1 MMKPDKHNRCL
12 AFMLPKLLLGTAVLI
27 LTQHLS
33 AQRDLYNWQINGQAG
48 VAVISD
54 QVEFPKD
61 LSAYSSGL
69 RIERRMGEA
78 WSIGLHF
85 LHLEVDENPDKSFSY
100 SGLSLGFHWDN
111 GFMLSDRAR
120 VAPFHRLQIGYGYE
134 GGGERTSRRKGNT
147 LGLENGVKVRL
158 GYRFSADAAMEI
170 LAPQGSV
177 SISDILTQ
185 DHYTIWKV
193 GLSYHFGRRKSTYTG
208 PVFRAGTHASKNEME
223 FVPFAENQYSADQ
236 TSWVDALKPD
246 TVQAMESEVEV
257 WSAFQ
262 ETTSEDTLLEAK
274 SEEGLTD
281 SIVDQRV
288 AEKIKTTQ
296 EEERTKKTAALLAPV
311 DSAVTVQK
319 TQMKATESRKAQEI
333 SRGSEDSGSNT
344 RTKEKTAA
352 AAVAGSASGA
362 NQSEQETS
370 VEEGVQSFSA
380 TSAPAPTAATT
391 TKTTQNTT
399 VLPPAVVT
407 NTREV
412 QSPELVEQNR
422 RLAEQN
428 ALLIAAAAAGGAA
441 AASAQ
446 PSKTDSLEKAL
457 KELQEKYDLLLT
469 QLAHEK
475 LDSLFAP
482 VDSDWTMAVPTEID
496 TALTPLPIDSL
507 ALGERIDTAYIEV
520 ETIQET
526 AISASLPD
534 DQLEEPEPIILA
546 TYPITI
552 NFALNRDV
560 SAPEALKGLDVVAQD
575 LKNFP
580 DKKALLT
587 SYTDKSGS
595 AAYNLDISKRRANG
609 IKNYLVQKG
618 ANPDQIEINP
628 QGSQNATEKFN
639 PDLRRVEIR
648 LIPTP

>member
-1 MMKPDKHNRCL
+1 MQPDKHIRCL
-12 AFMLPKLLLGTAVLI
+12 AFLLPKLFLGTLALI
-27 LTQHLS
+27 LTQHLT
-33 AQRDLYNWQINGQAG
+33 AQRDLYNWQLNGQAG

-69 RIERRMGEA
+69 RIEGRMGEA

-134 GGGERTSRRKGNT
+134 GGGEPSRRRKGNT

-208 PVFRAGTHASKNEME
+208 PVFRAGTHTSEIEME
-223 FVPFAENQYSADQ
+223 FVPFAENLHTTEQ

-257 WSAFQ
+257 WSAFP
-262 ETTSEDTLLEAK
+262 ETTPEDTLLEAK
-274 SEEGLTD
+274 NEEGLTD
-281 SIVDQRV
+281 SIV
-288 AEKIKTTQ
+288 AKSITETIKTTQ
-296 EEERTKKTAALLAPV
+296 EEERTKKTAAVLAPA
-311 DSAVTVQK
+311 DSVVTVQK
-319 TQMKATESRKAQEI
+319 TQMEAAESRKAQEI
-333 SRGSEDSGSNT
+333 SRGSDASSNT
-344 RTKEKTAA
+344 TRTNEKTAA
-352 AAVAGSASGA
+352 AAAAGRAAGE
-362 NQSEQETS
+362 NQAVQETG
-370 VEEGVQSFSA
+370 EEGVQSFSA
-380 TSAPAPTAATT
+380 TSAPAPTAATNT
-391 TKTTQNTT
+391 RTTQNTT

-428 ALLIAAAAAGGAA
+428 ALLIAAGAAGGAA
-441 AASAQ
+441 VVASAQ
-446 PSKTDSLEKAL
+446 PNKTDSLEKELAT
-457 KELQEKYDLLLT
+457 LQEKYDLLLT
-469 QLAHEK
+469 KLAQDK
-475 LDSLFAP
+475 LDTIFTGVP
-482 VDSDWTMAVPTEID
+482 SDWKESG
-496 TALTPLPIDSL
+496 LTPLPLADSL
-507 ALGERIDTAYIEV
+507 TTSGVVDTSFADPAAL
-520 ETIQET
+520 QEI
-526 AISASLPD
+526 AI
-534 DQLEEPEPIILA
+534 PEPIILG
-546 TYPITI
+546 TYPIAI

-560 SAPEALKGLDVVAQD
+560 AAPEALKGLDVVAHD

-618 ANPDQIEINP
+618 ANPDQIEVNP
-628 QGSQNATEKFN
+628 QGSQSATEKFN

-648 LIPTP
+648 LIPTPGSD